1 MPYSIDLRQRVVD
14 AYNEDIMT
22 TYKQIAQR
30 FSVSE
35 SFVSSTLKT
44 YRQTGSV
51 KPKVRQKQTP
61 TKLSDEQLLTL
72 KSLIDEDN
80 DATLKEL
87 CIILEEKTNVSIAVS
102 TMGRMTQKLNITVKK
117 KTLRASQK
125 DSDRIQLA
133 RIVFWQLIHS
143 FKAEDLVFIDESGI
157 NLGLE
162 RTRGRA
168 EKGHRAYGKKPHIK
182 GANISLIAALGM
194 GGVITEV
201 SLTGS
206 TDTLTFDAFIINKLA
221 PNLWPGAVV
230 IMDRCPI
237 HLGHAAAE
245 AIHNA
250 GAHLILLPGY
260 SPDFSPIENA
270 WSKLKSILCGIG
282 ARNYPDLL
290 VAIKKAYSQI
300 AIEDILGWYTH
311 CCYCTESDW
320 G

>member
-117 KTLRASQK
+117 KHFEPA
-125 DSDRIQLA
+125 
-133 RIVFWQLIHS
+133 
-143 FKAEDLVFIDESGI
+143 
-157 NLGLE
+157 
-162 RTRGRA
+162 
-168 EKGHRAYGKKPHIK
+168 KK
-182 GANISLIAALGM
+182 IA
-194 GGVITEV
+194 TE
-201 SLTGS
+201 
-206 TDTLTFDAFIINKLA
+206 
-221 PNLWPGAVV
+221 
-230 IMDRCPI
+230 
-237 HLGHAAAE
+237 
-245 AIHNA
+245 
-250 GAHLILLPGY
+250 
-260 SPDFSPIENA
+260 FS
-270 WSKLKSILCGIG
+270 
-282 ARNYPDLL
+282 
-290 VAIKKAYSQI
+290 
-300 AIEDILGWYTH
+300 
-311 CCYCTESDW
+311 
-320 G
+320 